1 MVQQQKNNIT
11 PQETIAMFE
20 NQQIRRERYNDERRF
35 NVVDIANILSQS
47 KSKDKWVYRR
57 KLKQRLSEEWSE
69 IVTKC
74 HELKF
79 LSSDGKKYPW
89 DAANT
94 KTVLRII
101 QSIPSPNAEPLKQ
114 RLAKLGN
121 ERVEEANDPELGMQ
135 RARDRAI
142 AVYKSRWM
150 TDKEIKQRLQ
160 TIDIRHDYTDE
171 LKARG
176 IKDGLEYAL
185 LTNISYTRSGKSAK
199 EYKKLKWLVKSDNLR
214 DHMTMTELLLTWL
227 SEEAGKEIA
236 KSKDARWFDE
246 VQDALIQWAGIAKN
260 TRENLE
266 NQIGKSVLADKNR
279 LTDKQKAL
287 RDKAHKQEKLGY
299 NKKAKKKK

>member
-1 MVQQQKNNIT
+1 MIQQKDDKIM
-11 PQETIAMFE
+11 PQTTIAMFE
-20 NQQIRRERYNDERRF
+20 NQNIRRERYNDERWF
-35 NVVDIANILSQS
+35 SVVDIVSVLSWSLQPS
-47 KSKDKWVYRR
+47 RYWTE
-57 KLKQRLSEEWSE
+57 LKQQLIKKEWYTDLFGKIE
-69 IVTKC
+69 K
-74 HELKF
+74 LKF
-79 LSSDGKKYPW
+79 LWADNKKYPW

-114 RLAKLGN
+114 RLAQLGN
-121 ERVEEANDPELGMQ
+121 EKVEEANDPELGMQ

-150 TDKEIKQRLQ
+150 NDKEIKQRLQ

-171 LKARG
+171 LKARW

-199 EYKKLKWLVKSDNLR
+199 EYKQLKWLVKSDNLR

-236 KSKDARWFDE
+236 KSKNAKWFNE
-246 VQDALIQWAGIAKN
+246 VQDALIKWADIAKN
-260 TRENLE
+260 TREDLE
-266 NQIGKSVLADKNR
+266 NKIWKSVLIENNR
-279 LTDKQKAL
+279 LTEKQKTL
-287 RDKAHKQEKLGY
+287 RDKAHNQEKLGY
-299 NKKAKKKK
+299 NKK